1 MSQKGGGFGTL
12 AIANEIN
19 ILIRNS
25 FHYLFNQGENT
36 MSSNDKQNLGFFQA
50 STMAELYWVMDAW
63 QKENGQRLQS
73 LNIQPDGGTFSCIA
87 LSNPSE
93 VVIVDRTGEPLSV
106 IEYKNSLGHTLGRAL
121 ITENRLKTNFSWN
134 NVI

>member
-1 MSQKGGGFGTL
+1 
-12 AIANEIN
+12 
-19 ILIRNS
+19 
-25 FHYLFNQGENT
+25 

-121 ITENRLKTNFSWN
+121 ITETDLKQTL
-134 NVI
+134 VGTT